1 MTAETYA
8 FAPSPDLRRTR
19 VNTGATLWVSSLV
32 VAGRMIR
39 KFART
44 PQLIVFTAVQSA
56 VFLIMFRF
64 AFGGAINTGR
74 HLSYVNFLIPGFI
87 VTNILWGGMGTAV
100 GVAEDVEHG
109 FIDRLRSLPI
119 PRAAVLIGRGLAD
132 LALMLWALAIA
143 LGLGFAVGFRPGG
156 SAVADLAAIG
166 LCVVFGLAFEW
177 VFIGGGL
184 VAGSAQAAQS
194 LIGLAVTPLVFL
206 SSAYVPVESMPAGL
220 KQFAENQPLTPMSD
234 AVRSLFTGA
243 DGQALLAHNTSY
255 YVGLSLIW
263 AAAIFVGFGLLAVL
277 RFARR

>member
-1 MTAETYA
+1 MTDVSVL
-8 FAPSPDLRRTR
+8 APSPRAPRAA
-19 VNTGATLWVSSLV
+19 VNTGARLGVSSLV
-32 VAGRMIR
+32 VAGRMVR

-44 PQLIVFTAVQSA
+44 PQLIVFTAIQSA
-56 VFLIMFRF
+56 VFLLMFRF
-64 AFGGAINTGR
+64 AFGGAINTRG

-87 VTNILWGGMGTAV
+87 VTNILWGGMATAV
-100 GVAEDVEHG
+100 GVADDVEHG
-109 FIDRLRSLPI
+109 FVDRLRSLPI

-132 LALMLWALAIA
+132 VALMIWALAIA
-143 LGLGFAVGFRPGG
+143 AGLGFAVGFRPGG
-156 SAVADLAAIG
+156 SAAEALAAIG

-177 VFIGGGL
+177 IFIAGGL

-206 SSAYVPVESMPAGL
+206 SSAYVPVESMPSGL
-220 KQFAENQPLTPMSD
+220 KQFAENQPITPMSD

-243 DGQALLAHNTSY
+243 DGQALLAHGTGY

-263 AAAIFVGFGLLAVL
+263 AAAIFVVFGLLAVL